1 MKTLI
6 PLAMAAAVALT
17 AVPTIASAQI
27 TIGPDGVTIGEPR
40 NSARQAAREEY
51 LREQRA
57 IERAERRAEARAEAR
72 ARARAEARAERRYLR
87 DRYDAPEAGVT
98 LRFN

>member
-6 PLAMAAAVALT
+6 PLATAAAVAFT
-17 AVPTIASAQI
+17 ALPTVAMAQI
-27 TIGPDGVTIGEPR
+27 TISPDGVTIGEPR
-40 NSARQAAREEY
+40 QSAREAAREEY
-51 LREQRA
+51 WRERRA

-72 ARARAEARAERRYLR
+72 ARARAEARAERRWR
-87 DRYDAPEAGVT
+87 DRQPEAGIT